1 MGVSVLLADDHPVFR
16 QGLRALLERE
26 RFEVV
31 GEASDG
37 LEAITMAERLQPQVV
52 VIDLAMPAL
61 NGIDAVREIVKR
73 APRARAILL
82 TMYTE
87 EHHVLEALRAGV
99 KGCVSKSQAAE
110 HLLQAIRD
118 VLAGGVYLS
127 PHVSGAVVQAYL
139 AKTELPYE
147 PLTPRERQVLQ
158 LIAEGKTTKETAAV
172 LDVSVKTA
180 ETHRTNL
187 MEKLDIHST
196 AGLVRYAIRRGLLQP

>member
-1 MGVSVLLADDHPVFR
+1 MGVTVLLADDHPVFR

-26 RFEVV
+26 MFQVV
-31 GEASDG
+31 GEAADG
-37 LEAITMAERLQPQVV
+37 FEAIAMAERLQPQIV

-73 APRARAILL
+73 APRAKAILL
-82 TMYTE
+82 TMFTE

-110 HLLQAIRD
+110 HLLQAIQD
-118 VLAGGVYLS
+118 VFVGGVYLS

-139 AKTELPYE
+139 AKSDLPYE

-158 LIAEGKTTKETAAV
+158 LIAEGRTTKETAAM

-187 MEKLDIHST
+187 MVKLDIHST

>member
-26 RFEVV
+26 KFAIL

-37 LEAITMAERLQPQVV
+37 LEAIVMAERLQPQVV

-61 NGIDAVREIVKR
+61 NGIDAVREIIRR
-73 APRARAILL
+73 APRSKAILL

-110 HLLQAIRD
+110 HLLQAIKD
-118 VLAGGVYLS
+118 VCAGGVYLS

>member
-1 MGVSVLLADDHPVFR
+1 MGVSVLLADDHPVVR

-26 RFEVV
+26 LFHVV
-31 GEASDG
+31 GEAADG
-37 LEAITMAERLQPQVV
+37 FEAIAMAERLQPQIV

-73 APRARAILL
+73 APRAKAILL
-82 TMYTE
+82 TMFTE

-110 HLLQAIRD
+110 HLLQAIQD
-118 VLAGGVYLS
+118 VSLGGVYLS

-139 AKTELPYE
+139 AKSDLPYE

-158 LIAEGKTTKETAAV
+158 LIAEGKTTKETAAM

-187 MEKLDIHST
+187 MVKLDIHST

>member
-26 RFEVV
+26 MFQVV
-31 GEASDG
+31 GEAADG
-37 LEAITMAERLQPQVV
+37 FEAIAMAERLQPQIV

-73 APRARAILL
+73 APRAKAILL
-82 TMYTE
+82 TMFTE

-110 HLLQAIRD
+110 HLLQAIQD
-118 VLAGGVYLS
+118 VSVGGVYLS

-139 AKTELPYE
+139 AKSDLPYE

-158 LIAEGKTTKETAAV
+158 LIAEGKTTKETAAM
-172 LDVSVKTA
+172 LAVSVKTA

-187 MEKLDIHST
+187 MVKLDIHST

>member
-1 MGVSVLLADDHPVFR
+1 MGLRVLLADDHPVFR

-26 RFEVV
+26 KFDVV

-37 LEAITMAERLQPQVV
+37 LEAIAAAERLQPQIV

-61 NGIDAVREIVKR
+61 NGIDAAREIVKR
-73 APRARAILL
+73 VPRAKAVLL
-82 TMYTE
+82 TMHTE

-99 KGCVSKSQAAE
+99 KACVSKSQAAE
-110 HLLQAIRD
+110 HLLQAIKD
-118 VLAGGVYLS
+118 VSAGGVYLS
-127 PHVSGAVVQAYL
+127 PHISGAVVQAYL
-139 AKTELPYE
+139 AKTELPYD

-158 LIAEGKTTKETAAV
+158 LIAEGKTTKEAAAV

>member
-1 MGVSVLLADDHPVFR
+1 MGVRVLLADDHPVFR

-26 RFEVV
+26 KFDVV

-37 LEAITMAERLQPQVV
+37 LEAIAAAERLQPQVV

-61 NGIDAVREIVKR
+61 NGVDAVREIVKR
-73 APRARAILL
+73 VPRCKAVLL
-82 TMYTE
+82 TMHTE
-87 EHHVLEALRAGV
+87 EYHVLEALRAGA
-99 KGCVSKSQAAE
+99 KACVSKTQAAE
-110 HLLQAIRD
+110 HLLQAIKD
-118 VLAGGVYLS
+118 VCAGGVYLS

-139 AKTELPYE
+139 AKTELPYD

-158 LIAEGKTTKETAAV
+158 LIAEGKTTKEAAAV
-172 LDVSVKTA
+172 LEVSVKTA

>member
-26 RFEVV
+26 RFEIL

-37 LEAITMAERLQPQVV
+37 LEAIAMAERLQPNVV

-61 NGIDAVREIVKR
+61 NGVDASREIVKR
-73 APRARAILL
+73 APRSKVNLL
-82 TMYTE
+82 PMYTE
-87 EHHVLEALRAGV
+87 VHHVLEALRAGV

-110 HLLQAIRD
+110 HLLQAIKD
-118 VLAGGVYLS
+118 VCAGGVYLS

-139 AKTELPYE
+139 AKSDLPYE

-196 AGLVRYAIRRGLLQP
+196 AGLVRYAIRRGILQP

>member
-26 RFEVV
+26 KFDVV
-31 GEASDG
+31 GEACDG
-37 LEAITMAERLQPQVV
+37 FEAIAMAERLQPQIA

-73 APRARAILL
+73 APRTKAILL

-110 HLLQAIRD
+110 HLMQAVKD
-118 VLAGGVYLS
+118 VCAGGVYLS

-139 AKTELPYE
+139 AKSELPYE

-158 LIAEGKTTKETAAV
+158 LVAEGKTSKEIAAV

>member
-26 RFEVV
+26 KFEVV

-37 LEAITMAERLQPQVV
+37 LEAITMAERLQPQIV

-61 NGIDAVREIVKR
+61 NGIDAVREIIKR
-73 APRARAILL
+73 APRAKAILL

-110 HLLQAIRD
+110 HLLQAVRD
-118 VLAGGVYLS
+118 VFAGGVYLS

-139 AKTELPYE
+139 AKSELPYE

>member
-1 MGVSVLLADDHPVFR
+1 MGVSVLLADDHAVFR
-16 QGLRALLERE
+16 QGLRALLERAM
-26 RFEVV
+26 FDVV
-31 GEASDG
+31 GEAADG
-37 LEAITMAERLQPQVV
+37 FEAIAMAERLQPQVV

-73 APRARAILL
+73 APRAKAILL

-110 HLLQAIRD
+110 HLLQAIQD
-118 VLAGGVYLS
+118 VSLGGVYLS
-127 PHVSGAVVQAYL
+127 PHVSSAVVQAYL
-139 AKTELPYE
+139 AKSDLPYE

-187 MEKLDIHST
+187 MVKLDIHST

>member
-1 MGVSVLLADDHPVFR
+1 MGVRILLADDHPVFR

-26 RFEVV
+26 KFDVV

-37 LEAITMAERLQPQVV
+37 LEAIAAAERLQPQVV

-73 APRARAILL
+73 APRAKAVLL
-82 TMYTE
+82 TMHTE
-87 EHHVLEALRAGV
+87 EYHVLEALRAGA
-99 KGCVSKSQAAE
+99 KACVSKTQAAE
-110 HLLQAIRD
+110 HLLQAIKD
-118 VLAGGVYLS
+118 VCAGGVYLS

-139 AKTELPYE
+139 AKTELPYD

>member
-26 RFEVV
+26 KFDVIA
-31 GEASDG
+31 EASDG
-37 LEAITMAERLQPQVV
+37 FEAIAMAERLQPQIV

-73 APRARAILL
+73 APRAKAILL

-110 HLLQAIRD
+110 HLLQAVRD
-118 VLAGGVYLS
+118 VFAGGVYLS

-139 AKTELPYE
+139 AKSELPYE

>member
-1 MGVSVLLADDHPVFR
+1 MGLSVLLVDDHPVFR
-16 QGLRALLERE
+16 QGLRSLLERE
-26 RFEVV
+26 KFDVI
-31 GEASDG
+31 GEAADG
-37 LEAITMAERLQPQVV
+37 REAISMADRLQPQMV
-52 VIDLAMPAL
+52 VIDLAMPTL

-73 APRARAILL
+73 APRTKAILL

-87 EHHVLEALRAGV
+87 EHHVLEALRAGI

-110 HLLQAIRD
+110 HLLQAIND
-118 VLAGGVYLS
+118 VSGGGVYLS

-139 AKTELPYE
+139 AKSEMPYE

-158 LIAEGKTTKETAAV
+158 LIAEGKTTKETAAL

>member
-1 MGVSVLLADDHPVFR
+1 MGVTVLLADDHPVFR
-16 QGLRALLERE
+16 QGLRILLERE
-26 RFEVV
+26 KFEIL

-37 LEAITMAERLQPQVV
+37 QEAIALAERLQPQVV
-52 VIDLAMPAL
+52 VIDLAMPVL

-73 APRARAILL
+73 SPRTKTILL

-110 HLLQAIRD
+110 HLLQAIQD
-118 VLAGGVYLS
+118 VCAGGVYLS
-127 PHVSGAVVQAYL
+127 PQVSGAVVQAYL

-158 LIAEGKTTKETAAV
+158 LIAEGKTTKETAVV

>member
-1 MGVSVLLADDHPVFR
+1 MGVSVLLADDHPVVR

-26 RFEVV
+26 MFHVV
-31 GEASDG
+31 GEAADG
-37 LEAITMAERLQPQVV
+37 FEAIAMAERLQPQIV

-73 APRARAILL
+73 APRAKAILL
-82 TMYTE
+82 TMFTE

-110 HLLQAIRD
+110 HLLQAIQD
-118 VLAGGVYLS
+118 VSFGGVYLS

-139 AKTELPYE
+139 AKSDLPYE

-158 LIAEGKTTKETAAV
+158 LIAEGKTTKETAAM

-187 MEKLDIHST
+187 MVKLDIHST

>member
-1 MGVSVLLADDHPVFR
+1 MGVSVLLADDHAVFR
-16 QGLRALLERE
+16 QGLRALLERAM
-26 RFEVV
+26 FDVV
-31 GEASDG
+31 GEAADG
-37 LEAITMAERLQPQVV
+37 FEAIAMAERLQPQIV

-73 APRARAILL
+73 APRAKAILL

-110 HLLQAIRD
+110 HLLQAIQD
-118 VLAGGVYLS
+118 VSLGGVYLS
-127 PHVSGAVVQAYL
+127 PHVSSAVVQAYL
-139 AKTELPYE
+139 AKSDLPYE

-187 MEKLDIHST
+187 MVKLDIHST

>member
-16 QGLRALLERE
+16 QGLRALLERD
-26 RFEVV
+26 RFEIL

-37 LEAITMAERLQPQVV
+37 LEAIAMAERVQPNVV

-61 NGIDAVREIVKR
+61 NGIDAAREIVKR
-73 APRARAILL
+73 VPRTKVILL

-110 HLLQAIRD
+110 HLLQAIKD
-118 VLAGGVYLS
+118 VCAGGVYLS

-158 LIAEGKTTKETAAV
+158 LIAEGKTTKEAASV

-196 AGLVRYAIRRGLLQP
+196 AGLVRYAIRRGILQP

>member
-1 MGVSVLLADDHPVFR
+1 MGVRILLADDHPVFR

-26 RFEVV
+26 KFDVV

-37 LEAITMAERLQPQVV
+37 LEAIAAAERLQPQVV
-52 VIDLAMPAL
+52 VIDLAMPSL

-73 APRARAILL
+73 APRAKAVLL
-82 TMYTE
+82 TMHTE
-87 EHHVLEALRAGV
+87 EYHVLEALRAGA
-99 KGCVSKSQAAE
+99 KACVSKTQAAE
-110 HLLQAIRD
+110 HLLQAIKD
-118 VLAGGVYLS
+118 VCAGGVYLS

-139 AKTELPYE
+139 AKTELPYD

-158 LIAEGKTTKETAAV
+158 LIAEGKTTKEAAAV

>member
-1 MGVSVLLADDHPVFR
+1 MGVKVLLADDHPVFR

-26 RFEVV
+26 KFDVV

-37 LEAITMAERLQPQVV
+37 LEAIAAAERLQPQIV

-73 APRARAILL
+73 VPRAKAVLL
-82 TMYTE
+82 TMHTE

-110 HLLQAIRD
+110 HLLQAIKD
-118 VLAGGVYLS
+118 VSAGGVYLS

-139 AKTELPYE
+139 AKTELPYD

>member
-26 RFEVV
+26 MFQVV
-31 GEASDG
+31 GEAADG
-37 LEAITMAERLQPQVV
+37 FEAIAMAERLQPQIV

-73 APRARAILL
+73 APRAKAILL
-82 TMYTE
+82 TMFTE

-110 HLLQAIRD
+110 HLLQAIQD
-118 VLAGGVYLS
+118 VSLGGVYLS

-139 AKTELPYE
+139 AKSDVPYE

-158 LIAEGKTTKETAAV
+158 LIAEGKTTKETAAM

-187 MEKLDIHST
+187 MVKLDIHST

>member
-26 RFEVV
+26 RFEIL

-37 LEAITMAERLQPQVV
+37 LEAIAMAERLHPGVV

-61 NGIDAVREIVKR
+61 NGIDAAREIVKR
-73 APRARAILL
+73 APRAKVILL

-110 HLLQAIRD
+110 HLLQAIKD
-118 VLAGGVYLS
+118 VCAGGVYLS

-139 AKTELPYE
+139 ARTELPYE

-158 LIAEGKTTKETAAV
+158 LIAEGKTTKEAASV
-172 LDVSVKTA
+172 LEVSVKTA

-196 AGLVRYAIRRGLLQP
+196 AGLVRYAIRRGILQP

>member
-26 RFEVV
+26 MFHVV
-31 GEASDG
+31 GEAADG
-37 LEAITMAERLQPQVV
+37 FEAIAMAERLQPQIV

-73 APRARAILL
+73 APRAKAILL
-82 TMYTE
+82 TMFTE

-110 HLLQAIRD
+110 HLLQAIQD
-118 VLAGGVYLS
+118 VSLGGVYLS

-139 AKTELPYE
+139 AKSDVPYE

-158 LIAEGKTTKETAAV
+158 LIAEGKTTKETAAM

-187 MEKLDIHST
+187 MVKLDIHST
-196 AGLVRYAIRRGLLQP
+196 AGLVRYAIRRGLIEP

>member
-1 MGVSVLLADDHPVFR
+1 MGVTVLLADDHPVFR

-26 RFEVV
+26 MFQVV
-31 GEASDG
+31 GEAADG
-37 LEAITMAERLQPQVV
+37 FEAIAMAERLQPQIV

-73 APRARAILL
+73 APRAKAILL
-82 TMYTE
+82 TMFTE

-110 HLLQAIRD
+110 HLLQAIQD
-118 VLAGGVYLS
+118 VSMGGVYLS

-139 AKTELPYE
+139 AKSDLPYE

-158 LIAEGKTTKETAAV
+158 LIAEGRTTKETAAM

-187 MEKLDIHST
+187 MVKLDIHST

>member
-1 MGVSVLLADDHPVFR
+1 MGLRILLADDHPVFR

-26 RFEVV
+26 KFEVV

-37 LEAITMAERLQPQVV
+37 LEAIAAAERLQPQIV
-52 VIDLAMPAL
+52 VIDLAMPSL
-61 NGIDAVREIVKR
+61 NGIDALREIVKR
-73 APRARAILL
+73 VPRTKAVLL
-82 TMYTE
+82 TMHTE
-87 EHHVLEALRAGV
+87 EYRVLEALRAGA
-99 KGCVSKSQAAE
+99 KACVSKSQAAE
-110 HLLQAIRD
+110 HLLQAIKD
-118 VLAGGVYLS
+118 VSAGGVYLS

-139 AKTELPYE
+139 AKTELPYD

>member
-26 RFEVV
+26 MFQVV
-31 GEASDG
+31 GEAADG
-37 LEAITMAERLQPQVV
+37 FEAIAMAERLQPQIV

-61 NGIDAVREIVKR
+61 NGIDAAREIVKR
-73 APRARAILL
+73 APRAKAILL
-82 TMYTE
+82 TMFTE

-110 HLLQAIRD
+110 HLLQAIQD
-118 VLAGGVYLS
+118 VSMGGVYLS

-139 AKTELPYE
+139 AKSDLPYE

-158 LIAEGKTTKETAAV
+158 LIAEGRTTKETAAM

-187 MEKLDIHST
+187 MVKLDIHST

>member
-1 MGVSVLLADDHPVFR
+1 MGVRILLADDHPVFR

-26 RFEVV
+26 KFDVV

-37 LEAITMAERLQPQVV
+37 LEAIAAAERLQPQVV
-52 VIDLAMPAL
+52 VIDLAMPSL

-73 APRARAILL
+73 APRAKAVLL
-82 TMYTE
+82 TMHTE
-87 EHHVLEALRAGV
+87 EYHVLEALRAGA
-99 KGCVSKSQAAE
+99 KACVSKTQAAE
-110 HLLQAIRD
+110 HLLQAIKD
-118 VLAGGVYLS
+118 VCAGGVYLS

-139 AKTELPYE
+139 AKTELPYD